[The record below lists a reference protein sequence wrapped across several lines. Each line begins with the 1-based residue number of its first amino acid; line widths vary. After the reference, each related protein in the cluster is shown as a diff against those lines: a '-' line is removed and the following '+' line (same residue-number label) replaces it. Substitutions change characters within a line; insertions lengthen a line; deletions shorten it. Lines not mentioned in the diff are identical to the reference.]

1 VSCYV
6 RFDKKEADLLT
17 SLGRL
22 EIEREDE
29 TSTLF
34 RYSSLQIRAVDP
46 DTDPAF
52 QVNPDPYPDSL
63 EIRIQCFNDQKLKQK
78 NTAKN
83 F

>member
-1 VSCYV
+1 VYTVTFKASCYG

-46 DTDPAF
+46 DTDPDTAF
-52 QVNPDPYPDSL
+52 QVNPDPDL
-63 EIRIQCFNDQKLKQK
+63 GF
-78 NTAKN
+78 
-83 F
+83 